1 MRNSDFDSYSN
12 YQMNNNQMGFQNG
25 EQIHYQNNDTVSGNL
40 ASMNNKLQEGY
51 DNRNYDTF
59 S

>member
-40 ASMNNKLQEGY
+40 ASMNNKLQGGY

>member
-1 MRNSDFDSYSN
+1 MRNSDIDSYSN

-25 EQIHYQNNDTVSGNL
+25 EQVHYQNNDVISGNL
-40 ASMNNKLQEGY
+40 ASMNNKLQGGY

>member
-1 MRNSDFDSYSN
+1 MRNSDIDSYSN

-25 EQIHYQNNDTVSGNL
+25 EQVHYQNNDVISGNL
-40 ASMNNKLQEGY
+40 ASMNNKLQGGY
-51 DNRNYDTF
+51 NNRNYDTF

>member
-51 DNRNYDTF
+51 DNRNYDAF

>member
-25 EQIHYQNNDTVSGNL
+25 EQVHYQNNDVISGNL
-40 ASMNNKLQEGY
+40 ASMNNKLQGGY

>member
-1 MRNSDFDSYSN
+1 MRNSDIDSYSN

-40 ASMNNKLQEGY
+40 ASMNNKLQGGY